1 MKKFLVKNSLDD
13 TTDIEFVVSQ
23 HLNLEQM
30 LEEFGRFLKAIGYV
44 FDGYLD
50 IVDYDDLK

>member
-1 MKKFLVKNSLDD
+1 MKKFVLKNSPDD

>member
-1 MKKFLVKNSLDD
+1 MKKFVVKNSPDD
-13 TTDIEFVVSQ
+13 ATDIEFVVSE
-23 HLNLEQM
+23 HLNLEQI
-30 LEEFGRFLKAIGYV
+30 LDEFSRFLKAIGYV